1 MKKKLLIVA
10 DTMTKGGTEKV
21 IVDTLKMLN
30 YSRFDVTLL
39 IIQKIEEAKKNIAE
53 IPDKVRIKYV
63 FNKPLNHRY
72 QILLYYILMFFPHK
86 IMKKILVKEEFDII
100 LTTRYIFAFPFS
112 TGKGYKVMW
121 VHEGVGEENENS
133 IFGMI
138 KKRYKKNTYRK
149 FDQILLLTETA
160 RIKFCQYYSLH
171 KKCSVL
177 SNPINQKEIIQL
189 SNEPITDFTFSNNL
203 NMVCAARLSV
213 EKGID
218 RLLDAC
224 AQLANNGFTFNLLI
238 LGDGPEQN
246 KLKNM
251 VLANS
256 SLKDK
261 VVFLGFKDNPYK
273 YMRGCDIY
281 VSPSR
286 SESFSLAIAEAM
298 VLGLPVLSTD
308 CHGPREILDNGKYGL
323 LVKNDNKNIYEGIK
337 KLFMNPE
344 LIGYYRAKSKER
356 KVIFSYEK
364 NIKMLEN
371 IISPEEDINS
381 MDQKKII

>member
-72 QILLYYILMFFPHK
+72 RILLYYILMFFPHK
-86 IMKKILVKEEFDII
+86 IMKKILVKEDFDII

>member
-1 MKKKLLIVA
+1 M
-10 DTMTKGGTEKV
+10 
-21 IVDTLKMLN
+21 
-30 YSRFDVTLL
+30 
-39 IIQKIEEAKKNIAE
+39 
-53 IPDKVRIKYV
+53 
-63 FNKPLNHRY
+63 
-72 QILLYYILMFFPHK
+72 
-86 IMKKILVKEEFDII
+86 
-100 LTTRYIFAFPFS
+100 
-112 TGKGYKVMW
+112 
-121 VHEGVGEENENS
+121 
-133 IFGMI
+133 
-138 KKRYKKNTYRK
+138 
-149 FDQILLLTETA
+149 
-160 RIKFCQYYSLH
+160 
-171 KKCSVL
+171 
-177 SNPINQKEIIQL
+177 

-381 MDQKKII
+381 MDQKKNHLILHILELNIMETLSHIYSKGW